1 MIPFSTRAGPLA
13 SAGGPARG
21 RQPGPVVS
29 SAPVTDPRF
38 AAPGGLRQSPAS
50 PGLPDPNVAPPVVA
64 EPGDLFA
71 VLRVLELVARVER
84 GRPVLLDDLVASLNA
99 RYLDWVFNRAVV
111 VDALVGLHANWM
123 ADFRNAS
130 GIVLEDGPYGP
141 ALTLEE
147 TARVSAWLVGQAQRT
162 AARCREQLAEFS
174 RRDGPNRSG

>member
-1 MIPFSTRAGPLA
+1 M
-13 SAGGPARG
+13 
-21 RQPGPVVS
+21 
-29 SAPVTDPRF
+29 
-38 AAPGGLRQSPAS
+38 
-50 PGLPDPNVAPPVVA
+50 VA
-64 EPGDLFA
+64 EPGDPFA

-99 RYLDWVFNRAVV
+99 RYLDWVFDRAVV
-111 VDALVGLHANWM
+111 ADALVALHANWM

-130 GIVLEDGPYGP
+130 GIVVEDGPYGP

>member
-1 MIPFSTRAGPLA
+1 
-13 SAGGPARG
+13 
-21 RQPGPVVS
+21 
-29 SAPVTDPRF
+29 VTDPRF
-38 AAPGGLRQSPAS
+38 AAPGGLRLGPPP

-64 EPGDLFA
+64 EPGDPFA

-99 RYLDWVFNRAVV
+99 RYLDWVFDRAVV
-111 VDALVGLHANWM
+111 ADALVALQANWM

-141 ALTLEE
+141 AVTVEE

-162 AARCREQLAEFS
+162 AAECRQQLAEFS